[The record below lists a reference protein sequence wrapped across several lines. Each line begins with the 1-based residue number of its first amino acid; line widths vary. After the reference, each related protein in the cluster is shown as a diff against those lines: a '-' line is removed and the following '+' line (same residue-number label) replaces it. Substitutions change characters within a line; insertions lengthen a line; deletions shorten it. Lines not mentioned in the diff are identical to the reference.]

1 MIKSK
6 VLSVLVTGANG
17 FVGSALVPELILQGY
32 DVKQLVRAKNS
43 YAKSNI
49 KTFYIDS
56 IDNNVDFKKPLAGV
70 DVVIH
75 LAARVHVMRELY
87 SDALNEYRR
96 INVDATLNL
105 ARQAASFG
113 IKRFIF
119 VSSVKVNGE
128 LTEKNS
134 RFTAED
140 MPNPADAYSISK
152 MEAEAA
158 LTMLSKETDMEV
170 VILRPPLIY
179 GPGVKANFFS
189 MMKLI
194 YKNPPLPFR
203 NIKNNNRSLVY
214 IYNFVDLILKVIEHP
229 KAAGQIFLVSD
240 DQDISTATLLR
251 STSFFLGKNIKLFP
265 VPIFVLK
272 AIFFLTGKKEFFQRL
287 VASLSLDIRKTKQ
300 LLNWSPPHSYEEGI
314 KATAQDFLQNIKKDA
329 SGK

>member
-1 MIKSK
+1 MIKPK
-6 VLSVLVTGANG
+6 VISVLVTGANG

-32 DVKQLVRAKNS
+32 DVKQLVRTKNS

-49 KTFYIDS
+49 KTFFIDS

-75 LAARVHVMRELY
+75 LAARVHVMREIY
-87 SDALNEYRR
+87 SNSLNEYRR

-134 RFTAED
+134 QFTAD
-140 MPNPADAYSISK
+140 DTPNPANAYSISK
-152 MEAEAA
+152 MEAETA
-158 LTMLSKETDMEV
+158 LIMLSKETDMDL

-179 GPGVKANFFS
+179 GPGVKANFLS
-189 MMKLI
+189 MMQLL
-194 YKNPPLPFR
+194 YKNPPLPFG
-203 NIKNNNRSLVY
+203 NVKNNRSLVY
-214 IYNFVDLILKVIEHP
+214 IYNLVDLILKVIEHP
-229 KAAGQIFLVSD
+229 KAPGQIFLVSD
-240 DQDISTATLLR
+240 VQDISTATLHR

-272 AIFFLTGKKEFFQRL
+272 VIFFLTGKKSIFQKL
-287 VASLSLDIRKTKQ
+287 VASLSLDISKTKQ
-300 LLNWSPPHSYEEGI
+300 LLNWSAPYSFEEGI